1 MRTIEHIFVAF
12 SAELKCYH
20 TLSQSLENRF
30 RSLKVGPWAYFVYA
44 PTEVAAALNYSACLA
59 QLSARHQT
67 IFCTLFFL
75 VAAQS
80 VGLSMKAAHKTS
92 PSIPFLIAEISPL

>member
-1 MRTIEHIFVAF
+1 MNSGRSYLITAVKKSFQ
-12 SAELKCYH
+12 K
-20 TLSQSLENRF
+20 SQ
-30 RSLKVGPWAYFVYA
+30 VGPCTLFVYA
-44 PTEVAAALNYSACLA
+44 PSAEAAAALNYSACLA
-59 QLSARHQT
+59 QLGIKPYSVHY
-67 IFCTLFFL
+67 FFL

>member
-1 MRTIEHIFVAF
+1 MFH
-12 SAELKCYH
+12 
-20 TLSQSLENRF
+20 
-30 RSLKVGPWAYFVYA
+30 VGYCAYFVYA
-44 PTEVAAALNYSACLA
+44 PAEVAAALNYSACLA

>member
-1 MRTIEHIFVAF
+1 MVNLGPFKGN
-12 SAELKCYH
+12 LKIV
-20 TLSQSLENRF
+20 SQPCKTNL
-30 RSLKVGPWAYFVYA
+30 LKKSFQKSQVGPCTLFVYA
-44 PTEVAAALNYSACLA
+44 PTTEAAAALNYSACLA